1 MVAMGRRSKTQTLG
15 VWMNGEFVGHWTVNS
30 RGEHEFAYD
39 PAWVASDYGRSI
51 SLSMPLQSHRSFK
64 GQVVK
69 NYFDNLL
76 PDNEQIRTRIQ
87 QRFGAQSVA
96 PFDLLTEVG
105 RDCAGALQLLPDG
118 ETSGNI
124 RCIEV
129 EPMSETEIERI
140 LVSTPVFGRHQDDGD
155 FRISIAGA
163 QEKTALTFHAGRWM
177 RPRGTTPT
185 THILKLPIGQHKNQ
199 GIDLTTSVENEWLCA
214 QILNAYGGETS
225 KCWPETFGKQT
236 VLVVERFDRRLS
248 PDGKWL
254 MRLPQEDM
262 CQAMGVSPAMKYEK
276 DGGPG
281 IKEIMNLLLG
291 SSKPES
297 DRLGFFKTQVIF
309 WMLCAIDGHAKNFSI
324 FLEPKG
330 GYRLTPGYDVLSAYP
345 VLGDGPHTL
354 QEKKIKMAMA
364 LMGKNRHYR
373 WSELQLRHLL
383 STAKVCGMEA
393 SGRVIIEE
401 LISITPNVIAQVAST
416 LPANFPGHV
425 SQPILLGLTKSV
437 HRLEAELVNL
447 LPNVH

>member
-1 MVAMGRRSKTQTLG
+1 MGRRSKTHTLG
-15 VWMNGEFVGHWTVNS
+15 VWMNGEFVGRWTVNA
-30 RGEHEFAYD
+30 RGEHEFEYD

-87 QRFGAQSVA
+87 QRFGTQSVA

-118 ETSGNI
+118 ETPGNI
-124 RCIEV
+124 RRIEV
-129 EPMSETEIERI
+129 EPVSETEIEKI
-140 LVSTPVFGRHQDDGD
+140 LAGTPVFGRYQDDED

-163 QEKTALTFHAGRWM
+163 QEKTALTFHGGRWM
-177 RPRGTTPT
+177 RPRGATPT
-185 THILKLPIGQHKNQ
+185 THILKLPIGQHANQ
-199 GIDLTTSVENEWLCA
+199 TIDLTTSVENEWLCA

-225 KCWPETFGKQT
+225 QCWPETFGKQT
-236 VLVVERFDRRLS
+236 VLVVERFDRRPS
-248 PDGKWL
+248 SDRKWL

-281 IKEIMNLLLG
+281 IRKIMDLLLG
-291 SSKPES
+291 SNKPES
-297 DRLGFFKTQVIF
+297 DRPGFFKTQVVF

-330 GYRLTPGYDVLSAYP
+330 GYRLTPSYDVLSAYP
-345 VLGDGPHTL
+345 VLGHKLGTL

-364 LMGKNRHYR
+364 LLGKNHHYR
-373 WSELQLRHLL
+373 WSELQLRLLL
-383 STAKVCGMEA
+383 STAKICGLEEA
-393 SGRVIIEE
+393 GRVIIEE
-401 LISITPNVIAQVAST
+401 LISMTPTVIAKVIAT
-416 LPANFPGHV
+416 LPSDFPCHV
-425 SQPILLGLTKSV
+425 SKPILDGLTRSAR
-437 HRLEAELVNL
+437 RLESDLVDV
-447 LPNVH
+447 LPRVH